1 MEKLTN
7 SQFLV
12 VGMYIEQICLA
23 VLFFLKVSD
32 GIIFIVEGILMI
44 VLIGLTLTA
53 QILYKRSFD
62 RMFSDQLP
70 YYVANFLCSYHP
82 IPANVSCDEE
92 DAGTMGE

>member
-1 MEKLTN
+1 MKKLT
-7 SQFLV
+7 SSLFLV

-62 RMFSDQLP
+62 RMLSDQL
-70 YYVANFLCSYHP
+70 SYHVADFLRSHHP
-82 IPANVSCDEE
+82 ILANVSCDEE
-92 DAGTMGE
+92 DAGAMGE